1 MEIYDRQFP
10 PYQHHCLTGR
20 RLAHGDL
27 DPYCKTPYQRGWFL
41 AVERYHYQ
49 PTKLDLEIFEESGE
63 FDRAMT
69 EFNLGAAEGE
79 AEGLR
84 RSRLPPKFDF
94 GQFVLVKL
102 QRPVF

>member
-41 AVERYHYQ
+41 GAM
-49 PTKLDLEIFEESGE
+49 LESGV
-63 FDRAMT
+63 RARYNWL
-69 EFNLGAAEGE
+69 E
-79 AEGLR
+79 
-84 RSRLPPKFDF
+84 
-94 GQFVLVKL
+94 
-102 QRPVF
+102 